1 MNIESR
7 IGLTHK
13 SNGDLFVIEGL
24 LGAPPVPQHDSV
36 LKGPVDSVAFF
47 GLGIVALGK
56 DG

>member
-13 SNGDLFVIEGL
+13 SNGDLFVIEG
-24 LGAPPVPQHDSV
+24 
-36 LKGPVDSVAFF
+36 PVDSVAFF